1 MEIFMSEAIVRV
13 IVPSAMLILLG
24 CSKASEQPPPREDAR
39 AAPSAALRAP
49 EAKQGGADGAPG
61 SGPKI
66 ETYGALFQ
74 IFHQNKTGPQVTLS
88 SILNPKLQ
96 AVGALSE
103 SRGEVSI
110 VDGAVWL
117 SYPDGKGGARVEN
130 VPQSDERAMLLVA
143 ANVEGWRRVPVEE
156 DITADDLDRK
166 LEERAVALGVDVK
179 QAFPVRVEG
188 PVADLHWHV
197 LDASKLEHHPGMSHE
212 DHIRGAVKGTVPQGD
227 ALLVGFFSKEHHGV
241 FTHMGS
247 NSHFHVVLAKEN
259 ISGHVDSVTIKKGAT
274 LLLPE

>member
-1 MEIFMSEAIVRV
+1 MSETIVRV
-13 IVPSAMLILLG
+13 FVSSTMLLLLG
-24 CSKASEQPPPREDAR
+24 CGKASEQPPPKEDVR

-49 EAKQGGADGAPG
+49 EEKQGGADKA
-61 SGPKI
+61 SSDASKI
-66 ETYGALFQ
+66 ETYGALYQ

-96 AVGALSE
+96 AVGALSG

-130 VPQSDERAMLLVA
+130 VKQSDEKAMLLVA
-143 ANVEGWRRVPVEE
+143 ASVEGWRRVPVEE
-156 DITADDLDRK
+156 DISADDLDRK
-166 LEERAVALGVDVK
+166 LEERAVALGIDVK
-179 QAFPVRVEG
+179 QAFPLRVEG

-197 LDASKLEHHPGMSHE
+197 LDPSKLEHKAGMSHE
-212 DHIRGAVKGTVPQGD
+212 DHMRSAVKGTVPQAD

-241 FTHMGS
+241 FTHVGS

-259 ISGHVDSVTIKKGAT
+259 ISGHVDRVTIKKGAT
-274 LLLPE
+274 LLVPR